1 MWWLLIWPTGQ
12 WVLTGCYDTNTV
24 QVCLQIWTWN
34 SGWGGGWWWGNEVT
48 GGGKTRAACAA
59 LSACVTQCYYPFP
72 ISDTNSSQD
81 VLLPP
86 PPINYIWFKT
96 KPMVVDGMYGQ
107 WIVIYCPIT
116 DAKCSQDVSPSSMYL
131 DFHCVRTN
139 GISFHF
145 RHLYCSQDVWSAGQ
159 KSYGVLLPQCQV
171 RLAMIIEFGLTS
183 EPLVRFLKFKML

>member
-1 MWWLLIWPTGQ
+1 MG
-12 WVLTGCYDTNTV
+12 GEGD
-24 QVCLQIWTWN
+24 
-34 SGWGGGWWWGNEVT
+34 GGGGTKWQGVVKPEP
-48 GGGKTRAACAA
+48 RALPLVRASH
-59 LSACVTQCYYPFP
+59 SATILFPFQIPIPVRMCY
-72 ISDTNSSQD
+72 S
-81 VLLPP
+81 LH

-116 DAKCSQDVSPSSMYL
+116 DVKCTQDVSLSSMYL

-145 RHLYCSQDVWSAGQ
+145 RHLYCSQDVWPAGL
-159 KSYGVLLPQCQV
+159 KSYRVILPQCQV

-183 EPLVRFLKFKML
+183 EPLVRFFKFKRL

>member
-59 LSACVTQCYYPFP
+59 LVRASHGPRALPYCVHHTVLSFSHFRYQFQSGCVTPSTSHQLHDSRQNQWLL
-72 ISDTNSSQD
+72 IS
-81 VLLPP
+81 
-86 PPINYIWFKT
+86 I
-96 KPMVVDGMYGQ
+96 VDGMYGQ

-145 RHLYCSQDVWSAGQ
+145 RHLYCSQDVWSAGPF
-159 KSYGVLLPQCQV
+159 VTCDV
-171 RLAMIIEFGLTS
+171 WCD
-183 EPLVRFLKFKML
+183 MLCVIHIFR